1 MPDTQPSPQHSVA
14 ANELAERDV
23 MYLLTDDEGQR
34 HWSEK
39 EIGDEI
45 EDRLN
50 AADILRALERAGLI
64 HRTTDGFVFAARPAI
79 RFRELIGGAF
89 V

>member
-14 ANELAERDV
+14 ANDIAERDV
-23 MYLLTDDEGQR
+23 MYLLTDPEDQR
-34 HWSEK
+34 HWSET

-45 EDRLN
+45 EDRLG
-50 AADILRALERAGLI
+50 APDVLRGLERAGLI